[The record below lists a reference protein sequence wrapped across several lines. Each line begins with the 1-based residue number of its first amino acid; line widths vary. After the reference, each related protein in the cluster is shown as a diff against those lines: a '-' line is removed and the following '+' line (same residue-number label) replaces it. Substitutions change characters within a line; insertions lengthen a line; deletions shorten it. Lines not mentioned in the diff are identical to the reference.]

1 MSAGLA
7 NVLSRFVRP
16 SFMEIGMFVIGSF
29 AVPCERPPGDLTA
42 INGRSFKRPA
52 TAFRCRVFIGK
63 SRGKGGAM
71 RSAAECISKAE
82 ELSEIADSIFDA
94 DARTLVLTLAEL
106 WLDLSEQAQWQDSS
120 SPVRAY
126 RVQ

>member
-1 MSAGLA
+1 MGVALKGLQP
-7 NVLSRFVRP
+7 LFVVGC
-16 SFMEIGMFVIGSF
+16 SS
-29 AVPCERPPGDLTA
+29 
-42 INGRSFKRPA
+42 
-52 TAFRCRVFIGK
+52 GK
-63 SRGKGGAM
+63 AAEKVGPM